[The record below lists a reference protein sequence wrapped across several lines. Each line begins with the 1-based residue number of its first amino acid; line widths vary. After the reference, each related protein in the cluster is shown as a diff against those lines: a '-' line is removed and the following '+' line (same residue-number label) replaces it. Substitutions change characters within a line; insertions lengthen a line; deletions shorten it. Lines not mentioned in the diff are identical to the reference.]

1 MEDNYT
7 LEDLQNKLDDVFSD
21 ETCVLN
27 IYAIVKLDTGFS
39 IKRVDFDGDLTDQLK
54 EYMESSIRSSNIYG
68 EDTTLMN
75 LSECD
80 ARRDLI
86 CKLDM
91 EIGGEL
97 SSFVELNDSH
107 GDPYDKFDL
116 DNDLSKLCALV
127 IDIGNST
134 RQMQIYNHIYPMEIL
149 GKKKFI
155 FRLIDNRL
163 TKIDSPLL
171 LINSSFQ
178 AIQVNGSIVITNMN
192 FIEKHAGYHRVV
204 REKAILSCAVLRSF
218 GCIDN
223 IECYEE
229 LLESDISFARKLSK
243 ISANSPVIQKN
254 VPHSAIINF
263 CKTYPSLAGRIT
275 FNSDETKILLTT
287 KVSKD
292 LILKVFL
299 DDNLTSE
306 LTQAHYESHA
316 KDNVD

>member
-223 IECYEE
+223 IEW
-229 LLESDISFARKLSK
+229 LE
-243 ISANSPVIQKN
+243 N
-254 VPHSAIINF
+254 VPHPAIINF

>member
-1 MEDNYT
+1 MEDSYT
-7 LEDLQNKLDDVFSD
+7 LDDLQTKLNDIFSD
-21 ETCVLN
+21 ETCLLS
-27 IYAIVKLDTGFS
+27 IYAIIKLDTRFD
-39 IKRVDFDGDLTDQLK
+39 IKRVSFDDDLTVQLK
-54 EYMESSIRSSNIYG
+54 EYMEKSVKGSNVYG
-68 EDTTLMN
+68 EDTTLMK

-80 ARRDLI
+80 SRRNLV

-97 SSFVELNDSH
+97 GSFVELNNNH
-107 GDPYDKFDL
+107 GDEYEAFDL
-116 DNDLSKLCALV
+116 EEDLGKLCALV

-134 RQMQIYNHIYPMEIL
+134 SQMQIYNHIYPMEIL
-149 GKKKFI
+149 GKNKFI
-155 FRLIDNRL
+155 FRLFDNRL

-178 AIQVNGSIVITNMN
+178 AIQVDGDIVITNMN

-204 REKAILSCAVLRSF
+204 KEKAILSCTALRSF
-218 GCIDN
+218 GCIEN

-229 LLESDISFARKLSK
+229 LIETDISFARKLSK
-243 ISANSPVIQKN
+243 ISANSLVIQKN
-254 VPHSAIINF
+254 IPHSAIIDF
-263 CKTYPSLAGRIT
+263 CKTYPSLKGRIT
-275 FNSDETKILLTT
+275 FNADETKIVLTT
-287 KVSKD
+287 RVSKD